1 MRLGISDA
9 ELLERVASG
18 DGRAFGQLAERHSA
32 RVLSTAYSVVQSRA
46 DAEDICQ
53 EVFVRLWK
61 QAPNWQDE
69 AQLSTWLYRVAMNL
83 ALNHRQR
90 VQLRVVTGSDE
101 VMRRI
106 GDAPAAPPP
115 IESDPQL
122 LQALGKLPENQRVAM
137 SFRYFQDLSIKQIA
151 QIMDSTPK
159 AVESALG
166 RAKLAMKKMLGE
178 QYAAD
183 NDVERENDLSPF

>member
-9 ELLERVASG
+9 ELLERVTSG

-90 VQLRVVTGSDE
+90 VQQRVVTGSDE

>member
-90 VQLRVVTGSDE
+90 VQQRVVTGSDE

>member
-90 VQLRVVTGSDE
+90 VQQRMVTGSDE

>member
-90 VQLRVVTGSDE
+90 VQQRMVTGSDE

-115 IESDPQL
+115 TESDPQL
-122 LQALGKLPENQRVAM
+122 LQTLGKLPENQRVAM

>member
-83 ALNHRQR
+83 ALNHSQR
-90 VQLRVVTGSDE
+90 VQQRMVTGSDE

>member
-90 VQLRVVTGSDE
+90 VQQRVVTGSDE

-115 IESDPQL
+115 SESDPQL

-166 RAKLAMKKMLGE
+166 RAKL
-178 QYAAD
+178 
-183 NDVERENDLSPF
+183 